1 MLLPV
6 RQLNYYITG
15 IVIIINLI
23 ILAAGKG
30 TRLGKLTENVPKP
43 LLPLR
48 DGNTILDKHLASA
61 AKVGCF
67 KKIYLVTGYNAD
79 AFDRYLQGHAGANKL
94 ETIFNPQYD
103 SYGPLVSLWTARQ
116 KMLEEDF
123 VIVNGDTIYRHTVFE
138 KLNLAGTDN
147 IILAISNKDNIE
159 KDDMKVVLD
168 RENHVV
174 TVSKVNDDA
183 GLVSAGAALVAGAKS
198 RRIFVDKLNQVINED
213 GPLARKGFWH
223 EIFNL
228 LVGDSEQ
235 VNSTLIGLDQWK
247 EIDTIE
253 DLNNTAFCQ
262 VLMD

>member
-1 MLLPV
+1 MFLPV
-6 RQLNYYITG
+6 RRLNYYLAG

-43 LLPLR
+43 LLTLK

-67 KKIYLVTGYNAD
+67 NNIYLVTGYNAD
-79 AFDRYLQGHAGANKL
+79 AFDRYLQEHGGVNKL
-94 ETIFNPQYD
+94 ETIFNPQYGT
-103 SYGPLVSLWTARQ
+103 YGPLVSLWAARQ

-138 KLNLAGTDN
+138 KLNLAGRDHIT
-147 IILAISNKDNIE
+147 LAISNKDNIE

-168 RENHVV
+168 RENYLVE
-174 TVSKVNDDA
+174 VSKVNDHA
-183 GLVSAGAALVAGAKS
+183 RLVSAGAALVAGAKH
-198 RRIFVDKLNQVINED
+198 RRIFVDKLHQVISED
-213 GPLARKGFWH
+213 GFLARKGFWH